1 MSSRVCGPV
10 SVFCAWRPA
19 TRANSWR
26 PLACERC
33 RPVRVHRALSSTC
46 SRAGGH
52 SSTPWPRMASATTAT
67 FAAPATTTD
76 DRRRRSSNKDT
87 RCAMA
92 NALTA
97 QLQQPEIDAMPFAER
112 LALLVDIQH
121 SAMLT
126 AALAQRLTRAGMR
139 QSACMENLD
148 LRTPLG
154 LDRSTMQALAS
165 GLWIRQHRNVL
176 ISGAAGIGKSWIA
189 CALGNQAARD
199 GVSVLY
205 KRLSRLLD
213 ELAVARLH
221 GRQARMLKTLAR
233 TRLLILDDWAMVKLT
248 ADQRRDLMEVIDD
261 RHDRGSTIVATQIPQ
276 DSWHLQIGDPTY
288 ADAILD
294 RLVNNAYRLE
304 LTGKSMRGNGAR
316 RAVAD
321 PAVDEIGEQSK

>member
-1 MSSRVCGPV
+1 
-10 SVFCAWRPA
+10 
-19 TRANSWR
+19 
-26 PLACERC
+26 
-33 RPVRVHRALSSTC
+33 
-46 SRAGGH
+46 
-52 SSTPWPRMASATTAT
+52 
-67 FAAPATTTD
+67 
-76 DRRRRSSNKDT
+76 
-87 RCAMA
+87 
-92 NALTA
+92 
-97 QLQQPEIDAMPFAER
+97 
-112 LALLVDIQH
+112 
-121 SAMLT
+121 
-126 AALAQRLTRAGMR
+126 
-139 QSACMENLD
+139 
-148 LRTPLG
+148 
-154 LDRSTMQALAS
+154 LAS

-213 ELAVARLH
+213 ELAIARLH

-233 TRLLILDDWAMVKLT
+233 TRLLILDDWARLAKVPTVKLT

-294 RLVNNAYRLE
+294 CLVNNAYRLE
-304 LTGKSMRGNGAR
+304 LMGKSMRGNGAR

-321 PAVDEIGEQSK
+321 PAVDE